1 MTAVLSPVDALR
13 RDTVMTSYDDNQ
25 IKYVAPILPQLPTLT
40 PP

>member
-25 IKYVAPILPQLPTLT
+25 IKYVALTLPQPSTLI